1 MAIKLFPFQQEAVIN
16 AIRNKFYLLCVRVG
30 GGKTLIAMFYAK
42 LLLGRKLTDK
52 VVFACTVS
60 ASVAVRGEFKEKL
73 GLEVPQYENIWD
85 FVNFLESGKKVC
97 VIKHSLFE
105 KLGYDVELIKY
116 LKSLSK
122 KGLRVSLI
130 IDEAHKLNNPKSI
143 GHIGYSNIKFIF
155 DRVLL
160 MTATPYSSC
169 LSQLYGVIHLI
180 IPKLWKSSAEF
191 FRRYIEEDIIMVN
204 GRVKRKEK
212 VAYKN
217 LKELR
222 EIISPFTFF
231 YYPKIKL
238 NFQNHVVRLKD
249 YTEYDEICKGVLTPN
264 ELLRVSKSDS
274 KGENKE

>member
-1 MAIKLFPFQQEAVIN
+1 MAIKLFPFQQEAVMN
-16 AIRNKFYLLCVRVG
+16 ALRNSFYLLCVRVG

-42 LLLGRKLTDK
+42 LLLSKKLADK
-52 VVFACTVS
+52 VIFACTVS

-73 GLEVPQYENIWD
+73 GIEVPQYENAND
-85 FVNFLESGKKVC
+85 FMDFLESGKKVC

-105 KLGYDVELIKY
+105 KLGYDVDTIKD
-116 LKSLSK
+116 LKAIK
-122 KGLRVSLI
+122 KTGVRVALV

-143 GHIGYSNIKFIF
+143 GHIGYCNIKFLF

-180 IPKLWKSSAEF
+180 MPKLWKSSAEF

-204 GRVKRKEK
+204 GAVKRKEK

-217 LKELR
+217 LKDLR
-222 EIISPFTFF
+222 ELISPFTFF

-238 NFQNHVVRLKD
+238 NFHNHVVRLKD
-249 YTEYDEICKGVLTPN
+249 YTEYDEICRGVLTPN
-264 ELLRVSKSDS
+264 EQARVDKGKSK
-274 KGENKE
+274 